1 MMVLKQKFL
10 NDVTKSLKRSFM
22 MILKQFEKSQND
34 GTKKSF
40 YNDGTK
46 NVLESSSMMIL
57 KRFHNMMVSK
67 QLKSL

>member
-22 MILKQFEKSQND
+22 MILKQFEKFQND